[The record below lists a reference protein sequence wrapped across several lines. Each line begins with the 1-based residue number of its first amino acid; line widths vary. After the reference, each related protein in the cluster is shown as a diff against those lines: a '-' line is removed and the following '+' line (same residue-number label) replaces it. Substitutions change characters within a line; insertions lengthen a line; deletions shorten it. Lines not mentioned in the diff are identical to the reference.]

1 MKKTINKIVLFL
13 SVVILATVAF
23 VIVHTEKSV
32 SASEYPFDI
41 ENTQYGIDD
50 EAIHGKKLTIT
61 GDNTEIYNPPEYDKN
76 LYKGYVY
83 VKQTLNDTSAMF
95 YLITSQGCVAN
106 YQAPVDYEPQD
117 ELIVWPSEGEYI
129 QGNLIYDYPYSLY
142 LIYRPDTEKY
152 DILNATTGE
161 YYNHQIDNAWEAG
174 TSLPIL
180 KAENDGKFGVINKRG
195 EMIHEPVYDEIQ
207 IYSDYIRGYV
217 EGEGYRILAEDG
229 NQSETFFSHIGEQS
243 GDMLAVTGSDTQHTG
258 VGVFSLDTMS
268 LIEPCIHGEMRS
280 CEDGIYTL
288 LDTIDDEETGIEFK
302 ICVVTQDGTWDI
314 NEQFGGTYVGVDSL
328 WNVKDGTIQDGKIAI
343 RIYGNV
349 NDYGHREL
357 IFAGYVSVEGNYIS
371 EHTSRV
377 DEQGPIEYFKTYG
390 YYNGLL
396 LKDRNSASSGDDFKG
411 QLVTPQGEVMVDQ
424 ISPDSVSELGDDLI
438 IARNVDGYL
447 VYDAVNNEI
456 LLEGVQFIEKI
467 YPEGSGL
474 LVTRY
479 NDDSMFGIYNVDTR
493 EMSGYIFENN
503 LERAEE
509 IKEYS
514 YGDKKIWYCVNDDR
528 DPVLINEAFEIID
541 SGLISFSE
549 FEIDENLNII
559 WDYQQAV
566 AQNQYQRYKK
576 ITDNQ
581 GKELA
586 EFPYYYASEGI
597 MTPYVVRND
606 SYEYGMVSNYGVPI
620 LGEEYYYIGKIWHD
634 LSYVEIDGS
643 GSKGIVNTNG
653 QFLLQGEFKDE
664 IYFGEKSIAL
674 RDAVITLNDA
684 DDASVCYIYSFEEFV
699 KQPGDFEPLKIID
712 TYPSKSSEGVSLQI
726 SSDIRITFNRNV
738 NIFNDRAGDSLGSI
752 QIKEY
757 DTDETVLEYNMLSGS
772 KVGQVVYLDSKTAR
786 NSVLL
791 KNAMTMLERGK
802 KYYVVMDG
810 YCVAEEGD
818 SHNPVWFSGIG
829 DKEDFT
835 FRIGSNTQVLS
846 DVTYLAAC
854 ALTQNNLDGC
864 EGMTVEEYVNSDYFQ
879 NESIWEGSTITYRR
893 LFLDVLG
900 GYTISD
906 ILEPTVYNAGITTLV
921 SESENR
927 VVFVFKSIEKTIVT
941 EQYFT
946 DGYTDY
952 AALRSNY
959 ADKSIVLTGEN
970 GAGALAAYICGVDN
984 HTTRTFNAP
993 IIAGLD
999 LAFANNIALITQYQ
1013 GIENIPCKNYSCNLF
1028 SGIDNGE
1035 YWNVRLSDNPN
1046 GDNGSLN
1053 QILEYEDNFSF
1064 TSVKSEHKA
1073 SGLQVK
1079 TIMNAEDAI
1088 KTVQSF
1094 LASLASQD
1102 PFGLLIGMVSEG
1114 TEMVLG
1120 STEGD
1125 YWRPTRL
1132 NPEVV
1137 YTGGATSADP
1147 DEFYGSGIGNMFN
1160 FSGGT
1165 AILYGS
1171 SGQDVYFINST
1182 SGNVTINDYTDVSYK
1197 LAEINNV
1204 YGFINFA
1211 KYDLKDFKGPKL
1223 EDFIETGI
1231 IISGISDGTDIVYV
1245 NIGEVEQNQI
1255 TETDKYY
1262 RFQVA
1267 DCTIQIQKRN
1277 TPITVVGLNNTS
1289 VTLTPNQPILRSAAR
1304 MSGDR
1309 STSEGKDYS
1318 VRGLLLKGEDIAYD
1332 VYVGGVVA
1340 ESGKMTGKNV
1350 TGTYHYSVVQEETG
1364 EFCLNV
1370 SDNVEKVVITSGT
1383 LESVRVGSSS
1393 DATRMYVF
1401 DISDNTKQ
1409 LEVDYGKNAVLYADG
1424 ETEIACSP
1432 QDEGDTSEPT
1442 LLGLS
1447 ITPPEQTVYEVG
1459 EELDLTGLKVY
1470 KCYSNGTYT
1479 EISDYQVQGFDNT
1492 VAGRQEIQIIEGE
1505 NTNTFSVEV
1514 HEEGTLIK
1522 DISIP
1527 EKLSLTSG
1535 EEKLLEVTYTPD
1547 TIYDSELVITSSDE
1561 SVIHVS
1567 GSYLIGKNSGTAT
1580 ITVSDKYGRV
1590 KKICDVT
1597 VLDVAV
1603 GDINADGKID
1613 LQDLMMCLYH
1623 TSGSI
1628 ILEGQ
1633 EYVRADVNGDS
1644 AVDLKDLMRMLH
1656 YVSGRESSL

>member
-1 MKKTINKIVLFL
+1 MLFL

-23 VIVHTEKSV
+23 VIIYTEKSV
-32 SASEYPFDI
+32 RASEYPFTI
-41 ENTQYGIDD
+41 ENTQYGIED

-61 GDNTEIYNPPEYDKN
+61 GENTEIYNPTEYDKN

-129 QGNLIYDYPYSLY
+129 QGNLVYDYPYSLY

-161 YYNHQIDNAWEAG
+161 YYAHQIDDAWEEG
-174 TSLPIL
+174 THFSIV
-180 KAENDGKFGVINKRG
+180 KAENDGKFGVINNQG
-195 EMIHEPVYDEIQ
+195 EMLHEPVYDEIRVF
-207 IYSDYIRGYV
+207 DNYIWGYIK
-217 EGEGYRILAEDG
+217 EEGYRILAKDG
-229 NQSETFFSHIGEQS
+229 SRSEEFFNSIGENS
-243 GDMLAVTGSDTQHTG
+243 GDMLAVSDAETHLD
-258 VGVFSLDTMS
+258 GVFSLDTMS
-268 LIEPCIHGEMRS
+268 LIEPCVHDRMIS
-280 CEDGIYTL
+280 AEDGVYTFR
-288 LDTIDDEETGIEFK
+288 DTIIDEETGTEFK
-302 ICVVTQDGTWDI
+302 ICVVSKDGTWDI
-314 NEQFGGTYVGVDSL
+314 NEQFGGTYANGGD
-328 WNVKDGTIQDGKIAI
+328 IQDGKISI
-343 RIYGNV
+343 SIYGGV
-349 NDYGHREL
+349 DDDGYRET
-357 IFAGYVSVEGNYIS
+357 IFRGYVSTEGEYVS
-371 EHTSRV
+371 EHSSIV
-377 DEQGPIEYFKTYG
+377 EEQGSSTIEFGMTYG

-396 LKDRNSASSGDDFKG
+396 LKKRSLVAYDDEFNG
-411 QLVTPQGEVMVDQ
+411 RLVTPQGEVMLDH
-424 ISPDSVSELGDDLI
+424 ISLEHVSELGDDLI
-438 IARNVDGYL
+438 RARNADGYL

-456 LLEGVQFIEKI
+456 LLDGVQIIESI

-474 LVTRY
+474 IVTPY
-479 NDDSMFGIYNVDTR
+479 DDDSMFAIYNIDTR

-503 LERAEE
+503 LAWSEE

-514 YGDKKIWYCVNDDR
+514 HENKKIWYCVNDDG
-528 DPVLINEAFEIID
+528 DPVLINESFEIID
-541 SGLISFSE
+541 SGLISFST

-566 AQNQYQRYKK
+566 TQHQYQKYKK
-576 ITDNQ
+576 IIDNQ
-581 GKELA
+581 GDSLA
-586 EFPYYYASEGI
+586 EFPYYYVSEGV
-597 MTPYVVRND
+597 MSPYVIRND

-620 LGEEYYYIGKIWHD
+620 LDEKYYYIGKSWHD
-634 LSYVEIDGS
+634 LSYVEMDGS
-643 GSKGIVNTNG
+643 GRKGIVDATG

-664 IYFGEKSIAL
+664 IYFGDASIAL

-684 DDASVCYIYSFEEFV
+684 DDASACYIYSFEKFV
-699 KQPGDFEPLKIID
+699 KQPSDFESLKIID
-712 TYPSKSSEGVSLQI
+712 TYPSRGGEGVSLQT
-726 SSDIRITFNRNV
+726 SSDIRITFNRDV
-738 NIFNDRAGDSLGSI
+738 NIFNDRPGDSLGSI

-772 KVGQVVYLDSKTAR
+772 KVGQIVYLDSKTAR
-786 NSVLL
+786 NSILL
-791 KNAMTMLERGK
+791 KNAMTILDRGK
-802 KYYVVMDG
+802 QYYVVMDG

-818 SHNPVWFSGIG
+818 SHNPVWFEGIG

-835 FRIGSNTQVLS
+835 FRVGSNTQVSS

-854 ALTQNNLDGC
+854 ALVQNSLDGC

-879 NESIWEGSTITYRR
+879 NEIIWEGSTITYRR
-893 LFLDVLG
+893 LFLDILG

-927 VVFVFKSIEKTIVT
+927 VVFVFKSIAGTIAT

-946 DGYTDY
+946 GGYTNYVTLKSD
-952 AALRSNY
+952 Y

-970 GAGALAAYICGVDN
+970 GAGALAAYICGIDN

-999 LAFANNIALITQYQ
+999 LAFANNINLITQYQ

-1028 SGIDNGE
+1028 SGIENGE
-1035 YWNVRLSDNPN
+1035 YWNVRLTDNPN

-1053 QILEYEDNFSF
+1053 QILEYRDNFSF

-1073 SGLQVK
+1073 SGLRVK
-1079 TIMNAEDAI
+1079 TIMNAEDVL

-1094 LASLASQD
+1094 FDSMASQD

-1114 TEMVLG
+1114 TEIVLG

-1125 YWRPTRL
+1125 YWRPTRV
-1132 NPEVV
+1132 NPEVI
-1137 YTGGATSADP
+1137 YTGGATSADS
-1147 DEFYGSGIGNMFN
+1147 DEFYGSGKGNMFN

-1197 LAEINNV
+1197 LSKINDV
-1204 YGFINFA
+1204 YGFMNFA
-1211 KYDLKDFKGPKL
+1211 KFDLKDFKGPGL
-1223 EDFIETGI
+1223 EDFIGTGI
-1231 IISGISDGTDIVYV
+1231 VISGITDGTDMVYV
-1245 NIGEVEQNQI
+1245 NIGEVDQSQI

-1262 RFQVA
+1262 QFRVA

-1289 VTLTPNQPILRSAAR
+1289 VTLMPNQSILRDAVR
-1304 MSGDR
+1304 VSGGR
-1309 STSEGKDYS
+1309 SIDEEKDYS
-1318 VRGLLLKGEDIAYD
+1318 VRGLLLKGKDITYD
-1332 VYVGGVVA
+1332 VYVEGIVA
-1340 ESGKMTGKNV
+1340 ESGQMTGENV
-1350 TGTYHYSVVQEETG
+1350 IGTHHYSVIQEETG

-1370 SDNVEKVVITSGT
+1370 SDNVEKVVITGGT

-1393 DATRMYVF
+1393 DATVMYVF
-1401 DISDNTKQ
+1401 DVPDSTKQ
-1409 LEVDYGKNAVLYADG
+1409 MEVNYGKNAVLYAGG
-1424 ETEIACSP
+1424 ETEITCSP
-1432 QDEGDTSEPT
+1432 QNEDDVSEPI

-1447 ITPPEQTVYEVG
+1447 ITPPQQTVYEVG

-1470 KCYSNGTYT
+1470 KCYSDGIYT
-1479 EISDYQVQGFDNT
+1479 EISDYQVRGFDNT
-1492 VAGRQEIQIIEGE
+1492 VAGWQEIQIIEGE
-1505 NTNTFSVEV
+1505 NTNSFSVEV
-1514 HEEGTLIK
+1514 HEAGTLIN

-1527 EKLSLTSG
+1527 EKLSLPSG

-1547 TIYDSELVITSSDE
+1547 TIYDSELIITSSDE
-1561 SVIHVS
+1561 SVVYIR
-1567 GSYLIGKNSGTAT
+1567 GSYLIGKNPGTAI

-1590 KKICDVT
+1590 KKICNVT
-1597 VLDVAV
+1597 VSDVAV

-1613 LQDLMMCLYH
+1613 LQDLMMCLQH
-1623 TSGSI
+1623 TSGSV
-1628 ILEGQ
+1628 ILEGE
-1633 EYVRADVNGDS
+1633 EYMRADVNGDT
-1644 AVDLKDLMRMLH
+1644 AVDLMDLMSMLH
-1656 YVSGRESSL
+1656 YVSGNESSL